1 MPLGR
6 VTAVKIF
13 VVGVT
18 LLVILL
24 ARMLEG
30 SCKPSSPNDPVP
42 CGSNCLDADQVV
54 FPPAT
59 CSLLLEGLSTCG
71 SYNDYS
77 STCLGS
83 YDGGEDYVVR
93 LEVTRW
99 MACRITLDPKG
110 TAWTGIAIDNSCP
123 PDYSCIGVSTTS
135 SSHQHTIEGVVLEPG
150 FYYIMVDTWPSPTC
164 IPEFDI
170 LITEIMIDPWGV
182 DCDLPV
188 SFPALGAGSFPYV
201 HGPFSTAGMDN
212 NYSATCLELYDEGE
226 DLFFDFELTEQL
238 SLTIELDP
246 GGVAG
251 SGFMLDTICPP
262 TDKCI
267 ASATSSSTMPY
278 GIASISLPPKR
289 YYLMVDTWSPSVL
302 LNAATLTI
310 DLAYLCGDADG
321 SGQISISDAIFVVSY
336 VFAGGAAPEPLA
348 SADVDVSGAVNI
360 SDAVYLINYIF
371 AGGAAPCG

>member
-1 MPLGR
+1 MPLDR
-6 VTAVKIF
+6 VSTFKIL
-13 VVGVT
+13 VVGVI

-24 ARMLEG
+24 ARVLEG
-30 SCKPSSPNDPVP
+30 RCKPGTPNDPVP
-42 CGSNCLDADQVV
+42 CGSNCLDADQVI
-54 FPPAT
+54 FPPESY
-59 CSLLLEGLSTCG
+59 SLLLEGLSTCG

-123 PDYSCIGVSTTS
+123 PDYNCIGVSTTS
-135 SSHQHTIEGVVLEPG
+135 GSLQHTIEGVVLEPG
-150 FYYIMVDTWPSPTC
+150 FYYIMVDTWPSPAC

-182 DCDLPV
+182 DCSLPI
-188 SFPALGAGSFPYV
+188 SFPALGAGNLPYG
-201 HGPFSTAGMDN
+201 HGAFSTAASED
-212 NYSATCLELYDEGE
+212 NYSATCLEEFDAGE

-238 SLTIELDP
+238 SLTFDLDP

-251 SGFMLDTICPP
+251 SGFLLDTICPP
-262 TDKCI
+262 SDKCI
-267 ASATSSSTMPY
+267 ASASSSNTLPY
-278 GIASISLPPKR
+278 GITGITLPPHH
-289 YYLMVDTWSPSVL
+289 YYLMIDTWSPSVV

-310 DLAYLCGDADG
+310 ARAFLCGDADG

-348 SADVDVSGAVNI
+348 AADVDVSGVVNI